1 MSRSNDAADLVERLL
16 AGERRALSRTIS
28 EVENESETG
37 LRALRL
43 LYPHTGRAHWIGITG
58 SAGAGKSTLTA
69 LIAGAFRRQDRT
81 VGIVAVD
88 PSSPFSH
95 GAILGDRIRMQALG
109 GDSGVYVRSMATRG
123 SAGGLAAMA
132 ADVAAV
138 FDAAGQD
145 VVIIET
151 VGAGQDEVDIARV
164 AQTTLVL
171 NTPGMGDDIQA
182 IKAGI
187 LEIADILV
195 VNKADLPGADA
206 VEAQLQALLELAMPA
221 GAWEIPVVKVSART
235 GEGLDRLMDA
245 IDGHKRYAHSS
256 TDVNRERDRAT
267 QQILAAAQAEL
278 ARRIRR
284 GEAGNGI
291 KTLAESVSARKLD
304 PRSAAVELLRDLQMT
319 PIDRSEGQ

>member
-1 MSRSNDAADLVERLL
+1 MSRRNDAGDLAQRLL
-16 AGERRALSRTIS
+16 AGERRALSLAIS
-28 EVENESETG
+28 EVENETPTG
-37 LRALRL
+37 LETLRL
-43 LYPHTGRAHWIGITG
+43 LYPHTGKAQWIGITG

-69 LIAGAFRRQDRT
+69 VLAGALRRKQKT
-81 VGIVAVD
+81 VAIVAVD

-95 GAILGDRIRMQALG
+95 GAILGDRIRMQALS
-109 GDSGVYVRSMATRG
+109 GDSGTYVRSMATRG

-138 FDAAGQD
+138 FDAAGYD
-145 VVIIET
+145 VVVIET

-206 VEAQLQALLELAMPA
+206 VEAQLRALMDLAPS
-221 GAWEIPVVKVSART
+221 GAWDIPIIKVSARNED
-235 GEGLDRLMDA
+235 GIESLLEA
-245 IDGHKRYAHSS
+245 IDSHSVYLGS
-256 TDVNRERDRAT
+256 QEDEVRKQSRAR
-267 QQILAAAQAEL
+267 QQVLAAAHAEL
-278 ARRIRR
+278 ARRIRQ
-284 GEAGNGI
+284 GA
-291 KTLAESVSARKLD
+291 AESYLALLTEGVASRALD
-304 PRSAAVELLRDLQMT
+304 PRSAATELLRQMNLAAG
-319 PIDRSEGQ
+319 DASEIR